1 MYIYVSCVVFFVSY
15 NNVEVAF
22 TSLTRSCLW
31 RNLWQAGAVPPLD
44 WHQWHLMAMGI
55 CRKELDQDVYIYILY
70 PILEYWENGT
80 KTYMSYIDLLY
91 LEDGKFLTS
100 HVRLVR

>member
-55 CRKELDQDVYIYILY
+55 CRKELDQDVYIYIYYILY
-70 PILEYWENGT
+70 WNIGKMGPRRICLILIYCILKME
-80 KTYMSYIDLLY
+80 S
-91 LEDGKFLTS
+91 F
-100 HVRLVR
+100 